1 MTISR
6 RLGKTIVPILVC
18 LLLVTSACGASRQP
32 SRFDQAQQQ
41 SKTERPSQA
50 KQVSGGSLNKYF
62 PSSSGGYK
70 LNYAQE
76 KKGFAQAS
84 LKKDGKEVAVI
95 SINDISASSTAAKK
109 FQNSSKTIEGYPAVE
124 QGTKTTAVLVD
135 SRFQV
140 KAQSKDSSFTASDR
154 EAWLKKFN
162 LSGLASLK

>member
-1 MTISR
+1 MKFSP
-6 RLGKTIVPILVC
+6 RLPKRLLPILIC
-18 LLLVTSACGASRQP
+18 LLLLISACGGTTQP

-84 LKKDGKEVAVI
+84 LKQNGKEVAVM
-95 SINDISASSTAAKK
+95 SINDISASPSAAQK
-109 FQNSSKTIEGYPAVE
+109 FQNSSKNIGGYPAVQ
-124 QGTKTTAVLVD
+124 QGKKTTAVLVD
-135 SRFQV
+135 NRYQV
-140 KAQSKDSSFTASDR
+140 KVQSKDTSFTDSDR
-154 EAWLKKFN
+154 EAWLQKFN
-162 LSGLASLK
+162 LRGLASLR